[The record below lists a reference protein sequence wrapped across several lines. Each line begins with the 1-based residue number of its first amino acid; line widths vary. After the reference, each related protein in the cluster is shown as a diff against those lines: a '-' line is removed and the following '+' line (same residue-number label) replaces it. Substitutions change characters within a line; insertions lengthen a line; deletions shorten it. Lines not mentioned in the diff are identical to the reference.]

1 MFRILTEEKNVDQI
15 KAILIGLG
23 LDFTLFTGRGSW
35 KGQEENSVAVEL
47 DNIPRERAEHVA
59 RTIKCMNGQESV
71 LLQEIPL
78 VSDLI

>member
-15 KAILIGLG
+15 KATLIGLG

-59 RTIKCMNGQESV
+59 RTIKCMNSQESV
-71 LLQEIPL
+71 LLQEIPI